1 MTGAFLLLFFQV
13 LPETETRKLVPPR
26 WDLHTGDTLN
36 SAKMGV
42 MPSTPNS
49 NAVIIVIRDKYVI
62 ILTHSR
68 KSNLKQKKEESSM
81 SLHSKATKPNFN
93 VVGAAVFGGNCR
105 SQNARWTI

>member
-1 MTGAFLLLFFQV
+1 MLGPAYWGHLGI
-13 LPETETRKLVPPR
+13 K
-26 WDLHTGDTLN
+26 H
-36 SAKMGV
+36 AKTGV

-49 NAVIIVIRDKYVI
+49 NAVIIVIRDKYMI

-68 KSNLKQKKEESSM
+68 KSNLKQNKEESTM
-81 SLHSKATKPNFN
+81 SLHPKATKPNFN